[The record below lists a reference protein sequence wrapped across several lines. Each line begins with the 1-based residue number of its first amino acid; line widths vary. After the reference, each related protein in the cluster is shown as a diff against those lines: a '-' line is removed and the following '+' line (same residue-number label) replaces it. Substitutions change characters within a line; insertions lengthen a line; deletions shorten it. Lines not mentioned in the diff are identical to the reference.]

1 MKTLDTK
8 KCEKRLDKLLLAAAA
23 DEEAFQIQSFIQKKE
38 RETEWQLWLE
48 LLLLET
54 VSKQ

>member
-8 KCEKRLDKLLLAAAA
+8 KCEKRLDKLLLAA